1 MAARRHRR
9 LNWDDAERL
18 VRILLKISAE
28 VIKAIIELRGG
39 R

>member
-18 VRILLKISAE
+18 VRILLRIFAE
-28 VIKAIIELRGG
+28 AIKAFIELRG
-39 R
+39 RR